1 MNETDIHCIFGMRE
15 SGKSYLTAKLADTHA
30 RVIVFDRLKEWHT
43 IRPDCIADS
52 YSSFAR
58 IFHAL
63 HTHDSYRISVQF
75 RRGVSEDELTQET
88 ESILRLIYDY
98 GFARNR
104 NHDPYPVTL
113 VFEELQFYCNP
124 HGIPPMLSEILFT
137 GRHAKIG
144 IIANTQ
150 RPANIHKGFVSQAN
164 HLYVGR
170 LFEKR
175 DIEYLTQSSFGTDA
189 LQAIN
194 LKQFHFLH
202 KAYGQPTRLVTPT

>member
-15 SGKSYLTAKLADTHA
+15 SGKSYLTAQLADTHA

-43 IRPDCIADS
+43 ISPDCIADS
-52 YSSFAR
+52 YISFAN
-58 IFHAL
+58 IFSRVVTAPY
-63 HTHDSYRISVQF
+63 YRIAVQF
-75 RRGVSEDELTQET
+75 RRGVSEDEIAEQT
-88 ESILRLIYDY
+88 ESILKLIYDY
-98 GFARNR
+98 GFQRNR
-104 NHDPYPVTL
+104 AMAPLPVCI

-124 HGIPPMLSEILFT
+124 HHIPPMLSEILFT

-175 DIEYLTQSSFGTDA
+175 DIEYLTQSSFGADA
-189 LQAIN
+189 LNALN

-202 KAYGQPTRLVTPT
+202 KAYGEPTRLVTPS

>member
-1 MNETDIHCIFGMRE
+1 MNETDIHVIFGMRE
-15 SGKSYLTAKLADTHA
+15 SGKSYLTTQLADTHS
-30 RVIVFDRLKEWHT
+30 RVIVFDRLKEWNT
-43 IRPDCIADS
+43 IPPDRIADS
-52 YSSFAR
+52 YSAFAR
-58 IFHAL
+58 IFHRI
-63 HTHDSYRISVQF
+63 HTDNNYRIAIQF
-75 RRGVSEDELTQET
+75 RRGISEEEIAVES
-88 ESILRLIYDY
+88 ESILRLVYDY
-98 GFARNR
+98 GFQRNR

-124 HGIPPMLSEILFT
+124 HVIPPMLSEILFT
-137 GRHAKIG
+137 GRHASIG

-175 DIEYLTQSSFGTDA
+175 DIEYLTQSSFGVDA
-189 LQAIN
+189 LQAQN